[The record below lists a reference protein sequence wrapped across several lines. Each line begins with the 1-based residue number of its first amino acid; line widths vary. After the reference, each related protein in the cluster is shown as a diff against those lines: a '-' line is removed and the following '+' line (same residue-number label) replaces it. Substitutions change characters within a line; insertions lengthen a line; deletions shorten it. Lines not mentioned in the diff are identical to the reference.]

1 MPLLLH
7 TFGDVPRKTVESVA
21 AFCAVAQEVG
31 DVRHRIPVRLIAT
44 DTIFAHPHGRC
55 DGVFYF
61 CDSRAEIF
69 LAGLTKNLLTTL
81 AHEIGHYQAWRD
93 GLPADDEPDAIRR
106 GIELQKL
113 VKRGRR

>member
-7 TFGDVPRKTVESVA
+7 TFGEVPRKTVESVA
-21 AFCAVAQEVG
+21 AFCAVAQEVA
-31 DVRHRIPVRLIAT
+31 DVRHRIAVRLLAT
-44 DTIFAHPHGRC
+44 DTIFSNGRC

-69 LAGLTKNLLTTL
+69 LAGLTKNLLSTL
-81 AHEIGHYQAWRD
+81 AHEIGHYQQWRD
-93 GLPADDEPDAIRR
+93 GEDASNEPDAILR
-106 GIELQKL
+106 GAEIQRL